1 MARFCFITHQKGRLL
16 RALHTPAQS
25 WRSAQLRGVRNHGR
39 DRHRADVT
47 DEEKGRE
54 SSQPARGTWRGP
66 AAWAAATER
75 APLCVNTGLSCP
87 VTSIK
92 AQLAASHRQT
102 RALWALGLF
111 DAVPLPLPSPPQTR
125 GGRSPGFSLVQLPV
139 QAQTQAAPS
148 PAECCLLT
156 GPRRQ
161 SEAEGL
167 DSINRSHVAPSRN
180 PGKPHKVHCRPAPPT
195 PSPRLSS
202 DGP

>member
-111 DAVPLPLPSPPQTR
+111 DAVPLGPSPLLLRPE
-125 GGRSPGFSLVQLPV
+125 GGAPPVQLPV
-139 QAQTQAAPS
+139 QVQTQAAPS
-148 PAECCLLT
+148 PAECRLLT

-167 DSINRSHVAPSRN
+167 DSINRSHAAPSRN
-180 PGKPHKVHCRPAPPT
+180 PGKPHKVHRRPAPPT
-195 PSPRLSS
+195 PTPHLSS

>member
-111 DAVPLPLPSPPQTR
+111 DAVPLGPSPLLLRPEGGAPPGSPWSSSRSKRRPRLLHPPLSAASSQAR
-125 GGRSPGFSLVQLPV
+125 GGSLRL
-139 QAQTQAAPS
+139 
-148 PAECCLLT
+148 
-156 GPRRQ
+156 
-161 SEAEGL
+161 
-167 DSINRSHVAPSRN
+167 
-180 PGKPHKVHCRPAPPT
+180 KVWIQ
-195 PSPRLSS
+195 
-202 DGP
+202 